1 MKNNLPYSVL
11 REYNS
16 WENVPRA
23 AAVGA
28 AIMGNVGTASLFGS
42 TFLGG
47 ALAFITP
54 QYIVGYLVT
63 SLVTSWAMK
72 ALAPKSS
79 LRSSSSAGL
88 LVNARE
94 PAASQD
100 FVYGEVRKGGVIT
113 FYESSGDDNTYL
125 HQIIA
130 LAGHEV
136 HSVDDIYIN
145 DQVATFSGNFV
156 TTAGSGD
163 SEVDWDSKIR
173 IKKYDGSQT
182 TADSDLVS
190 ETSATSTFVGNGIA
204 YLYVRYEYDQ
214 DVFANGLPLITAKIR
229 GKKVY
234 DPRTAS
240 TAYSNNAAL
249 CIRDFLTS
257 SYGLSDNSIDDVD
270 LAAAANEC
278 DENVALDGGGTEK
291 RYTANGVIKA
301 STPTGSVL
309 EDLVTSCAGTL
320 FWGGGKWKL
329 KAGAYTS
336 PVKTLTLDDL
346 RGPINLST
354 RVSMRDNFNTV
365 RGTFNDAAQDYITAD
380 YPEIKSTAFINQDDG
395 EEVAL
400 DLELPFTTSA
410 ASAQR
415 LAKLTLFRGREQM
428 TLSADF
434 GLEAMEIEVG
444 DIIAFTNARYG
455 FSAKEFEVVGWKLSA
470 SEDAGDLRINLTL
483 RETSQAAFDW
493 NAEETSIISN
503 DSDLPAFTSV
513 AAVTNLTLTS
523 SAILNED
530 GATVPSIEAEWDE
543 SPNAFVQYYEI
554 QYKRLGTG
562 GDPEFTS
569 VFGSSNYFVISPVI
583 VGENYQVKVR
593 AVSALGVRSIFASA
607 TLNSQGDTTPPNAP
621 TSLAANG
628 ASKFI
633 EITWVNPADRDLR
646 HVEVWENSSNN
657 LGTATFIGSSSSSG
671 FIRGNLTNGIQRY
684 YWVRAVD
691 FSDNKSAF
699 VGSVNATTL
708 FVQPADFSS
717 AVDDLFTEAER
728 FNVKPVQSLPTSG
741 DADGQ
746 LVLLLPDITI
756 YRWDATASAWE
767 TEVFTD
773 TADNSITSD
782 KIATNA
788 VISDKIL
795 AGSIITSKL
804 ASGAVTA
811 NEIRANTISANE
823 IASDYVY
830 AGTLTAAQVNAVN
843 INADEM
849 STGTI
854 TSTTSNPT
862 GSQSGFKV
870 DTQGRFVAGDA
881 GAFIKF
887 NGSGITFKGAVAL
900 SSPGI
905 LPVVFEDNYEVFPT
919 GNGGTTLNVNA
930 TNEVETYAGNGVIG
944 TGFTV
949 FAGDHLI
956 WTVTVGSPVDQSWT
970 ARVKFNG
977 STIGT
982 ASYTGSG
989 GVFSPY
995 KIATVSGSNNITS
1008 NYTNPTINVSGATA
1022 FGSGRFL
1029 QYRVRVFRD

>member
-79 LRSSSSAGL
+79 LRSSSSSGL

-434 GLEAMEIEVG
+434 GLEAMEVEVG

-530 GATVPSIEAEWDE
+530 GATVPSIEVEWDE

-646 HVEVWENSSNN
+646 HVEVWENSIND

-746 LVLLLPDITI
+746 LVLLLPDITL

-767 TEVFTD
+767 TEVYAD
-773 TADNSITSD
+773 TANNSITAG

-788 VISDKIL
+788 VVADKIA
-795 AGSIITSKL
+795 AGSIITSKI
-804 ASGAVTA
+804 ATGAVTA
-811 NEIRANTISANE
+811 NEIAANTISANE
-823 IASDYVY
+823 IASNYVY

-854 TSTTSNPT
+854 TSTTSDPT

-881 GAFIKF
+881 DAFIKF

-970 ARVKFNG
+970 ASVKFNG

-982 ASYTGSG
+982 ASYTGTG

-1008 NYTNPTINVSGATA
+1008 NYTNPTINVSGAQA
-1022 FGSGRFL
+1022 IGSGRFL
-1029 QYRVRVFRD
+1029 TYRVRVFRD

>member
-16 WENVPRA
+16 WQNVPRA

-54 QYIVGYLVT
+54 QYIVGFLVT

-79 LRSSSSAGL
+79 LRSSSSSGL

-113 FYESSGDDNTYL
+113 FYESSGDNNTYL

-156 TTAGSGD
+156 TTTGSGD
-163 SEVDWDSKIR
+163 SQVNWDSKIR

-190 ETSATSTFVGNGIA
+190 ETSATSTFVGKGIA

-400 DLELPFTTSA
+400 DLELPFTTSS

-434 GLEAMEIEVG
+434 GLEAMEVEVG

-493 NAEETSIISN
+493 NAEETAIISN

-513 AAVTNLTLTS
+513 AAPTNLTLTS

-530 GATVPSIEAEWDE
+530 GATVPSIEVEWDE

-569 VFGSSNYFVISPVI
+569 VFGSSNYFVISPTI

-607 TLNSQGDTTPPNAP
+607 TLNSQGDTTAPNAP
-621 TSLAANG
+621 TSLAATG

-773 TADNSITSD
+773 TANSSITSS

-788 VISDKIL
+788 VVADKIA

-804 ASGAVTA
+804 ATGAVTA
-811 NEIRANTISANE
+811 NEIAANTISANE
-823 IASDYVY
+823 IASNYVY

-870 DTQGRFVAGDA
+870 DTQGRFVAGDTD
-881 GAFIKF
+881 AFIKF

-905 LPVVFEDNYEVFPT
+905 LPVVFEDLSRDDILDSGVDTMDRNLVNEIEFYQGSGVISTNFTILSGDTIIWRAT
-919 GNGGTTLNVNA
+919 GGSRTTQIWTFRIKINGTTWV
-930 TNEVETYAGNGVIG
+930 TRSHTESSGSYSYPREV
-944 TGFTV
+944 
-949 FAGDHLI
+949 
-956 WTVTVGSPVDQSWT
+956 
-970 ARVKFNG
+970 
-977 STIGT
+977 
-982 ASYTGSG
+982 
-989 GVFSPY
+989 
-995 KIATVSGSNNITS
+995 TVSGTQVITT
-1008 NYTNPTINVSGATA
+1008 NYTNPTINVSGIQT
-1022 FGSGRFL
+1022 SGTGHFDEA
-1029 QYRVRVFRD
+1029 YVRIFRG

>member
-79 LRSSSSAGL
+79 LRSSSSSGL

-136 HSVDDIYIN
+136 HSIDDIYIN

-190 ETSATSTFVGNGIA
+190 ETSATSAFVGNGIA

-434 GLEAMEIEVG
+434 GLEAMEVEVG

-530 GATVPSIEAEWDE
+530 GATVPSIEVEWDE

-708 FVQPADFSS
+708 FVQPGDFSS

-746 LVLLLPDITI
+746 LVLLLPNITL

-767 TEVFTD
+767 TEVYAD
-773 TADNSITSD
+773 TADNSITAG

-795 AGSIITSKL
+795 AGSIITSKI
-804 ASGAVTA
+804 ATGAVTA
-811 NEIRANTISANE
+811 NEILANTISANE

-905 LPVVFEDNYEVFPT
+905 LPVVFKDLSRDDILDSGFDTMNRNLVNEIEFYQGSGVISTNFTILSGDTIVWRAT
-919 GNGGTTLNVNA
+919 GGSRTTQIWTFRIKINGTTWVTRSHTESA
-930 TNEVETYAGNGVIG
+930 GSYSYPREV
-944 TGFTV
+944 
-949 FAGDHLI
+949 
-956 WTVTVGSPVDQSWT
+956 
-970 ARVKFNG
+970 
-977 STIGT
+977 
-982 ASYTGSG
+982 
-989 GVFSPY
+989 
-995 KIATVSGSNNITS
+995 TVSGTQVITT
-1008 NYTNPTINVSGATA
+1008 NYTNPTINVSGITTGGTGHFDEA
-1022 FGSGRFL
+1022 
-1029 QYRVRVFRD
+1029 YVRIFRG

>member
-79 LRSSSSAGL
+79 LRSSSSSGL

-136 HSVDDIYIN
+136 HSIDDIYIN

-190 ETSATSTFVGNGIA
+190 ETSATSAFVGNGIA

-434 GLEAMEIEVG
+434 GLEAMEVEVG

-530 GATVPSIEAEWDE
+530 GATVPSIEVEWDE

-708 FVQPADFSS
+708 FVQPGDFSS

-746 LVLLLPDITI
+746 LVLLLPDITL

-767 TEVFTD
+767 TEVFAD

-782 KIATNA
+782 KIATDA

-804 ASGAVTA
+804 ATGAVTA
-811 NEIRANTISANE
+811 NEILANTISANE

-905 LPVVFEDNYEVFPT
+905 LPVVFKDLSRDDILDSGFDTMNRNLVNEIEFYQGSGVISTNFTILSGDTIVWRAT
-919 GNGGTTLNVNA
+919 GGSRTTQIWTFRIKINGTTWVTRSHTESA
-930 TNEVETYAGNGVIG
+930 GSYSYPREV
-944 TGFTV
+944 
-949 FAGDHLI
+949 
-956 WTVTVGSPVDQSWT
+956 
-970 ARVKFNG
+970 
-977 STIGT
+977 
-982 ASYTGSG
+982 
-989 GVFSPY
+989 
-995 KIATVSGSNNITS
+995 TVSGTQVITT
-1008 NYTNPTINVSGATA
+1008 NYTNPTINVSGITTGGTGHFDEA
-1022 FGSGRFL
+1022 
-1029 QYRVRVFRD
+1029 YVRIFRG

>member
-646 HVEVWENSSNN
+646 HVEVWENSIND

-708 FVQPADFSS
+708 FVQPGDFSS

-746 LVLLLPDITI
+746 LVLLLPDITL

-767 TEVFTD
+767 TEVYAD
-773 TADNSITSD
+773 TADNSITAG

-788 VISDKIL
+788 VVADKIA
-795 AGSIITSKL
+795 AGSIITSKI
-804 ASGAVTA
+804 ATGAVTA
-811 NEIRANTISANE
+811 NEIAANTISANE
-823 IASDYVY
+823 IASNYVY

-905 LPVVFEDNYEVFPT
+905 LPVVFEDNYEVFPA
-919 GNGGTTLNVNA
+919 GSGSTTLNVNA

-956 WTVTVGSPVDQSWT
+956 WTVTVGSRVDQSWT
-970 ARVKFNG
+970 ASVKFNG
-977 STIGT
+977 GTIGT
-982 ASYTGSG
+982 ASYTGTG

>member
-79 LRSSSSAGL
+79 LRSSSSSGL

-136 HSVDDIYIN
+136 HSIDDIYIN

-190 ETSATSTFVGNGIA
+190 ETSATSAFVGNGIA

-434 GLEAMEIEVG
+434 GLEAMEVEVG

-530 GATVPSIEAEWDE
+530 GATVPSIEVEWDE

-708 FVQPADFSS
+708 FVQPGDFSS

-746 LVLLLPDITI
+746 IVLLLPDITL

-767 TEVFTD
+767 TEVFAD

-782 KIATNA
+782 KIATDA

-795 AGSIITSKL
+795 AGSIITSKI
-804 ASGAVTA
+804 ATGAVTA
-811 NEIRANTISANE
+811 NEILANTISANE

-905 LPVVFEDNYEVFPT
+905 LPVVFKDLSRDDILDSGFDTMNRNLVNEIEFYQGSGVISTNFTILSGDTIVWRAT
-919 GNGGTTLNVNA
+919 GGSRTTQIWTFRIKINGTTWVTRSHTESA
-930 TNEVETYAGNGVIG
+930 GSYSYPREV
-944 TGFTV
+944 
-949 FAGDHLI
+949 
-956 WTVTVGSPVDQSWT
+956 
-970 ARVKFNG
+970 
-977 STIGT
+977 
-982 ASYTGSG
+982 
-989 GVFSPY
+989 
-995 KIATVSGSNNITS
+995 TVSGTQVITT
-1008 NYTNPTINVSGATA
+1008 NYTNPTINVSGITTGGTGHFDEA
-1022 FGSGRFL
+1022 
-1029 QYRVRVFRD
+1029 YVRIFRG